1 MGKKNK
7 KTKLEAY
14 ELDLD
19 DIFTMIIMLPVACE
33 TKAEFKAVSK
43 AVSRAWSP
51 IIKHAPQVAEGVS
64 KRFFDALNDNPVAHK
79 VGERYFAEAIKAGAY
94 DDKRIK

>member
-7 KTKLEAY
+7 KPKLEAY

-33 TKAEFKAVSK
+33 TVKEFRAVSK
-43 AVSRAWSP
+43 TVTRAWGP

-64 KRFFDALNDNPVAHK
+64 KRFFDALNDNPVAHN

-94 DDKRIK
+94 SDKRIK